1 MAKIVIVEDDS
12 MIAEIYKKKFSESG
26 FEVLMAVSG
35 DEVLN
40 LAKKEKIDVILL
52 DLIMPKMDGF
62 EVTKNLRSG
71 NFDPNIKIIIFS
83 NLNQAEDKEKA
94 MNLGAN
100 GFIVKSSYN
109 PSELVAEVQRLSN
122 RMDEQKKNEERIN
135 N

>member
-1 MAKIVIVEDDS
+1 MTKIVIVEDDP

-40 LAKKEKIDVILL
+40 LAKKEKIDIILL

-109 PSELVAEVQRLSN
+109 PSELVAEVQRLAD
-122 RMDEQKKNEERIN
+122 RIEEQKKNAERVQD
-135 N
+135 